1 VFLTFLE
8 SATIRE
14 ERVPNGRGEIVF
26 LVGEIDE
33 RAGDDEQLQV
43 VKVLVYKK
51 VGSAVVTS
59 AATAA
64 I

>member
-1 VFLTFLE
+1 M
-8 SATIRE
+8 
-14 ERVPNGRGEIVF
+14 PNGRGEIVF